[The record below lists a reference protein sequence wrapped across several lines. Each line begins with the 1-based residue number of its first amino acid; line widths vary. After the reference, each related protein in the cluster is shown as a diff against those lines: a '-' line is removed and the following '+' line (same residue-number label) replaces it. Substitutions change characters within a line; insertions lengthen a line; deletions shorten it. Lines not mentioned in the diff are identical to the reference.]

1 MEGGKQVSPILPAGC
16 LGMGR
21 GSQLWWG
28 SFPVE
33 DAAGMQERLALA
45 SRSLGDCLCG
55 KRLRASDAVPTCAR
69 HGAVGTQVSSR

>member
-1 MEGGKQVSPILPAGC
+1 MSPILPAGC

-45 SRSLGDCLCG
+45 SRSLGDCVYAGSVC
-55 KRLRASDAVPTCAR
+55 VPLTQCR
-69 HGAVGTQVSSR
+69 PVPGTGQWAHR